1 MSDKTETKVKQK
13 KKQDKALT
21 GLFETISDE
30 INIFKPSEEG
40 ESVMG
45 KIVDYGISKEYET
58 PFLILTDKSEE
69 EITVFIKMGI
79 LPKFQRKK
87 WIDNKD
93 NWIENA
99 IDKEI
104 GSLIAF
110 LYVGLETSERTKREF
125 QKYKIAFPDDLK
137 EAGITHL

>member
-1 MSDKTETKVKQK
+1 MSKETETKVKLSK
-13 KKQDKALT
+13 KDKNTLS
-21 GLFETISDE
+21 GLFDSISDE
-30 INIFKPSEEG
+30 INIFQPKEEG
-40 ESVMG
+40 ETVIG

-58 PFLILTDKSEE
+58 PFLILTDKNEA

-79 LPKFQRKK
+79 IPKFQRKK

-93 NWIENA
+93 QWVTDIV
-99 IDKEI
+99 DRQI
-104 GSLIAF
+104 GNLIAF

-137 EAGITHL
+137 EAGITKL

>member
-1 MSDKTETKVKQK
+1 MSEDKSKTTKLENKR
-13 KKQDKALT
+13 KKQLS

-30 INIFKPSEEG
+30 INIFKPTQEG
-40 ESVMG
+40 DSVVG
-45 KIVDYGISKEYET
+45 KIVDYGISKEHET
-58 PFLILTDKSEE
+58 PFLILEDKDDV

-79 LPKFQRKK
+79 IPKFQRKK

-93 NWIENA
+93 QWVTET

-104 GSLIAF
+104 NSLIAF

-125 QKYKIAFPDDLK
+125 QKYKIAFPSDLK
-137 EAGITHL
+137 EAGITLK